1 MKTNAMKLSGKLSAF
16 TLLLAMC
23 LATPVLAGDKKK
35 GATKDTYTLTEL
47 AQNIDG
53 LQKKKIVLTSKIIGS
68 CKSGCKMW
76 VADGKYKEGKLFAL
90 VRAKDDAFKFETDA
104 AGKPVEL
111 TGFAVAKMLDFCADK
126 DGEKKEGEGA
136 KSGCAGPS
144 GSKKEITFFATKV
157 KYGK

>member
-1 MKTNAMKLSGKLSAF
+1 MKMNAMKLSGKSPLW
-16 TLLLAMC
+16 TILLALS

-35 GATKDTYTLTEL
+35 GTSKNPYTLTEL
-47 AQNIDG
+47 AENIDE
-53 LQKKKIVLTSKIIGS
+53 LQKKKIVLSSKIIGS

-76 VADGKYKEGKLFAL
+76 VADGKYKEGNLFAL

-111 TGFAVAKMLDFCADK
+111 TGFAVAKLLDFCADK
-126 DGEKKEGEGA
+126 DGEKAEGKEGKTE
-136 KSGCAGPS
+136 CAGPE
-144 GSKKEITFFATKV
+144 GSKKEITFFVTKV